1 MKTKQIIREFFIT
14 TALPVII
21 SIFYSSI
28 TDDVMNAVARNI
40 ITVVLIFVEA
50 VLLYFHYS
58 KSIKD
63 KHSVLSSK
71 VNSTAYTNAYQL
83 SERKRDYITQ
93 KTYKKSYQLE
103 EKDIPYDIFSYISEI
118 CKNFRDTISQITS
131 IKQEY
136 MSVTF
141 IYHYDYK
148 GATEEDL
155 SWRWVVGKESSTRTP
170 LDYFVDRE
178 GSLYNYLIKSNEG
191 KVNSVFSNDKKQ
203 LAYEGRYY
211 MSARDDDHNKI
222 GSVFAV
228 KVPFGN
234 NAENFVEGVLLVSSY
249 GKTFVNNSSEYTED
263 ELKNLIFEDLYPYY
277 QRLLET
283 ELGMLYLRHKKEA
296 RTQNEE
302 L

>member
-1 MKTKQIIREFFIT
+1 MRNKNFLVEFLVCT
-14 TALPVII
+14 VAPAVIPI
-21 SIFYSSI
+21 
-28 TDDVMNAVARNI
+28 
-40 ITVVLIFVEA
+40 
-50 VLLYFHYS
+50 VLLLPRQHFSELACYILLGLLYILDGIFIWRFY
-58 KSIKD
+58 
-63 KHSVLSSK
+63 KHSKTEKEQLLANK
-71 VNSTAYTNAYQL
+71 LNSTAYTNAYQL
-83 SERKRDYITQ
+83 SEQKRDYITQ
-93 KTYKKSYQLE
+93 KTYEKLYQLE
-103 EKDIPYDIFSYISEI
+103 QNYIPYDIFNYISEI

-155 SWRWVVGKESSTRTP
+155 SWRWVVGKEASTRTP
-170 LDYFVDRE
+170 LDYFVDRD
-178 GSLYNYLIKSNEG
+178 GSLYNYLLKSNDG
-191 KVNSVFSNDKKQ
+191 KINSVFSNDKKQ

-249 GKTFVNNSSEYTED
+249 GKTFVNSSSEYTED

-296 RTQNEE
+296 SE
-302 L
+302 